1 MRHHAIPVL
10 AAALLLLASCSSGE
24 RTLHIV
30 TTGDV
35 HGAWFDEPYVEG
47 EAARTSLFSVSAWVD
62 SLRRAAGKDNV
73 LLLDAGDC
81 LQGDNAAYYYN
92 YVHTDGEHLF
102 PLLVSYMKYDAVVVG
117 NHDIETGHPVYDKI
131 AAQLAARK
139 IPFLGGNA
147 IRTGDGEPYF
157 PGYKVFRRGGMKVA
171 VLGFTNPNMRAWLAE
186 PVWSGIEFVSL
197 IPCVQEWVD
206 RVRAEEK
213 PDAVVVVIHSGTGE
227 GDGSVLESQGLD
239 LLNSVQG
246 VDLLVS
252 SHDHR
257 PFVAEKDGVWL
268 INGGS
273 RAGHVGHAV
282 IRLEKQDGRL
292 VKHVQGEY
300 VRMDKSKVDEAMK
313 AHFRPNFEAVRD
325 FTLQPVAELAMELRT
340 RDSYKGM
347 SDYINLIHT
356 VQLGVEEAQL
366 SFAAPLTFNGTVKA
380 GELIYNDMFTI
391 YPYENQL
398 NVVKMKGS
406 EIRDYLEYSYAG
418 WIQTPGAHVLR
429 ISDSPDPRTGAAR
442 WSFTGRSYNFDSAA
456 GLVYTVDV
464 TRPAGSRVQ
473 IRSLADGSAF
483 DPDAW
488 YNVAMTSYRAS
499 GGGDII
505 LKGAG
510 IPREE
515 LDSRIVARYPEIR
528 DLIYEYFKAHG
539 TVDAAMVGD
548 PAVIGSW
555 RFVPEE
561 KAAPMIEADM
571 ALIF

>member
-1 MRHHAIPVL
+1 MIPVL
-10 AAALLLLASCSSGE
+10 AAALLLLASCSPGE

-47 EAARTSLFSVSAWVD
+47 EAVRTSLCSVNAWVD
-62 SLRRAAGKDNV
+62 SLRRAVGRDHV

-92 YVHTDGEHLF
+92 YVRTEGEHLF
-102 PLLVSYMKYDAVVVG
+102 PQLVAYMGYDAVTVG

-131 AAQLAARK
+131 AEQLKARD

-147 IRTGDGEPYF
+147 VRTDDGQPYF
-157 PGYKVFRRGGMKVA
+157 PVCRIFKRGGMKVA
-171 VLGFTNPNMRAWLAE
+171 VLGFTNPNMKAWLSE
-186 PVWSGIEFVSL
+186 PVWSGIEFLSL
-197 IPCVQEWVD
+197 IPCVQQCVD
-206 RVRAEEK
+206 SVRAESE
-213 PDAVVVVIHSGTGE
+213 PDAVVVVIHSGTGA
-227 GDGSVLESQGLD
+227 GDGSMLESQGLD
-239 LLNSVQG
+239 LLNSLHG
-246 VDLLVS
+246 VDLVVA

-268 INGGS
+268 INGGA

-282 IRLEKQDGRL
+282 IRLEKKDGQL
-292 VKHVQGEY
+292 VKHVEGEY
-300 VRMDKSKVDEAMK
+300 VRMDKTRVDAAMK
-313 AHFRPNFEAVRD
+313 EHFRPAFEAVRA

-347 SDYINLIHT
+347 CDYMNLIHT
-356 VQLGVEEAQL
+356 VQLGAEEAQI
-366 SFAAPLTFNGTVKA
+366 SFAAPLTYNGIVKA
-380 GELIYNDMFTI
+380 GEVIYNDMFTI

-398 NVVKMKGS
+398 NVVRLQGS
-406 EIRDYLEYSYAG
+406 EIRDYLEYSYDN
-418 WIQTPGAHVLR
+418 WIQTPGEHILKMNNT
-429 ISDSPDPRTGAAR
+429 PDPRTGADR
-442 WSFTGRSYNFDSAA
+442 WSFVARSYNFDSAA

-464 TRPAGSRVQ
+464 TRPFGSRVR

-483 DPDAW
+483 EPDAW

-499 GGGDII
+499 GGGDLLIR
-505 LKGAG
+505 GAG
-510 IPREE
+510 IPKEE
-515 LDSRIVARYPEIR
+515 LDGRVVARYPEIR
-528 DLIYEYFKAHG
+528 DMVYEYFKSKG
-539 TVDAAMVGD
+539 RVDAAMVGD

-555 RFVPEE
+555 SFVPQE